1 MECKED
7 KKNEVILDK
16 LIRNDFLQKA
26 GKSEHISVRGVFVGE
41 KTKQNKTLQDHK
53 SVLVTFMKQKD
64 GQ

>member
-1 MECKED
+1 MECNED

-26 GKSEHISVRGVFVGE
+26 GKSEHISVRGVFVGG
-41 KTKQNKTLQDHK
+41 KKKKTLQDTK
-53 SVLVTFMKQKD
+53 SVLVTSVKQKD